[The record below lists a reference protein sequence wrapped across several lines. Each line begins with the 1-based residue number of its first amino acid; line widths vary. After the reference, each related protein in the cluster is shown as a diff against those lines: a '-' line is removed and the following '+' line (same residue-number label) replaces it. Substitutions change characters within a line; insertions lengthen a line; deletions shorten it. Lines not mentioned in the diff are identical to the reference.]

1 MEEEMISRTD
11 IDLKKLKKIA
21 KKMKVVI
28 ILKAQKKKSK

>member
-1 MEEEMISRTD
+1 MISRTD